1 MILAFSLFSF
11 RYLDLVLVHY
21 PRPFTTDDKDERNK
35 IYRKEAWLALES
47 LKKDGKIRSIGI
59 SNYEICHIEE
69 MHEYRT
75 IEPTVNQVEFHPHFQ
90 RKELREFC
98 QKNGILFQAFSPFG
112 RGNSALLNDQIMT
125 GIAEKHHTTVSS
137 VILTWIVQS
146 GNGVAVKSKSI
157 ERVSENFKMSFQVSV
172 AVNDAPL
179 QKITV
184 TPSTTIGDLH
194 SDAILV
200 WKDMAIVYD
209 VTEGNGNGPA
219 TTLEQLG
226 VNSLSMIYVYTTSF
240 PCPSGDIRSIV
251 PAQVRLITQFASAA
265 SNLFNQAKTTAPS
278 SSSNQ
283 NARTSQQADDGDDGS
298 IKTMFSRKVLEKPS
312 MLKALT
318 ENMFFRL
325 KNEAHKLAFQL
336 PDLVERFTQNKDQT
350 YSESILCILKFNF
363 VLFSEEFEAFFRS
376 YIEEEVHK
384 EEIIQNNPNSAEAK
398 MFLEAR
404 RNKELINEQYV
415 HVSC

>member
-1 MILAFSLFSF
+1 
-11 RYLDLVLVHY
+11 
-21 PRPFTTDDKDERNK
+21 
-35 IYRKEAWLALES
+35 
-47 LKKDGKIRSIGI
+47 
-59 SNYEICHIEE
+59 
-69 MHEYRT
+69 
-75 IEPTVNQVEFHPHFQ
+75 
-90 RKELREFC
+90 
-98 QKNGILFQAFSPFG
+98 
-112 RGNSALLNDQIMT
+112 
-125 GIAEKHHTTVSS
+125 
-137 VILTWIVQS
+137 
-146 GNGVAVKSKSI
+146 
-157 ERVSENFKMSFQVSV
+157 
-172 AVNDAPL
+172 
-179 QKITV
+179 
-184 TPSTTIGDLH
+184 
-194 SDAILV
+194 
-200 WKDMAIVYD
+200 
-209 VTEGNGNGPA
+209 
-219 TTLEQLG
+219 
-226 VNSLSMIYVYTTSF
+226 MIYVYTTSF

-350 YSESILCILKFNF
+350 YK
-363 VLFSEEFEAFFRS
+363 EFEAFFRS

-404 RNKELINEQYV
+404 RNKELINE
-415 HVSC
+415 HR